1 MPLDIAAVSA
11 RADAER
17 LDKDDPLAH
26 RRAAF
31 DIPDGVVYLD
41 GNSLGPLPRAA
52 RDALHRAIEQEWRTD
67 LIKSWNTAG
76 WIDLPTRAGDRIA
89 ALIGAPAGS
98 VLVADSVS
106 VNLFKLASALVIR
119 GAGLVAVER
128 GDFPTD
134 GYILE
139 GLARLS
145 GAGFSLIEPG
155 AGVAGLP
162 EQGGVLVRSAVHYK
176 TAEIVDIEAE
186 EREAARRG
194 AAIIWDLSH
203 AVGLVDTQL
212 EARGARYAVGCGYKY
227 LNGGPGAPGFVYV
240 HPSLAGDLAQP
251 LSGWMGHASP
261 FEFTDGYRPAEG
273 IKRFA
278 AGTPPILSM
287 TALHAALSLYD
298 GLDLPALQQKAR
310 ALGDLFLARIAPLGL
325 ECVSPGIGEAR
336 GGHVSVRFK
345 DGYPVVQALIDQGVI
360 GDFRAPD
367 LMRFGFSPLV
377 LSYADVFDAAEALVE
392 TVRSGRYREA
402 RFSRKG
408 AVT

>member
-1 MPLDIAAVSA
+1 MVLDIAGVTS
-11 RADAER
+11 RADAEA
-17 LDKDDPLAH
+17 LDRADPLAGA
-26 RRAAF
+26 RQAF
-31 DIPDGVVYLD
+31 DIPDGVIYLD

-52 RDALHRAIEQEWRTD
+52 RDALHHAVETEWRTD
-67 LIKSWNTAG
+67 LIKSWNSAD
-76 WIDLPTRAGDRIA
+76 WINLPLRAGDRIA

-98 VLVADSVS
+98 VLAADSVS
-106 VNLFKLASALVIR
+106 VNLFKLAAALVTK

-162 EQGGVLVRSAVHYK
+162 EEGGVLVRSAVHYK

-186 EREAARRG
+186 ERAAREHG

-212 EARGARYAVGCGYKY
+212 EACGATYAVGCGYKY

-240 HPSLAGDLAQP
+240 HPSVSGDLAQP
-251 LSGWMGHASP
+251 LSGWMGHAAP
-261 FEFTDGYRPAEG
+261 FEFTDGYRAAEG

-287 TALHAALSLYD
+287 TALHAALSIYD
-298 GLDLPALQQKAR
+298 GLDLAALQAKAR
-310 ALGDLFLARIAPLGL
+310 ALGDLFLARIAPLEL
-325 ECVSPGIGEAR
+325 ACMSPGIGEAR
-336 GGHVSVRFK
+336 GGHVSVRHE
-345 DGYPVVQALIDQGVI
+345 DGYPIVQALIEQGII

-367 LMRFGFSPLV
+367 LMRFGFSPLI